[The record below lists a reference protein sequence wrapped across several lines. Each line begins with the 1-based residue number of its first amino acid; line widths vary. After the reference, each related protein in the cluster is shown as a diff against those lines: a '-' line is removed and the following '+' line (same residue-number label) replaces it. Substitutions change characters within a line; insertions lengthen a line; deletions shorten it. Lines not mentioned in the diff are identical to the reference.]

1 MLTVISSNQATPE
14 PSPSQASARLIR
26 STCRSSAGCG
36 ALPISQ
42 GLNTQAPN
50 INKTTMK
57 CRKRH
62 STSSVAIGYWPTLKL
77 YSPLL
82 LWVSTETAFHTTL

>member
-1 MLTVISSNQATPE
+1 MLALINSSHTTPDTN
-14 PSPSQASARLIR
+14 ASHANPWVMRD
-26 STCRSSAGCG
+26 SWRSSTGCG
-36 ALPISQ
+36 PAPSSQ

-50 INKTTMK
+50 INSTTMK

-62 STSSVAIGYWPTLKL
+62 STSRVAMDYWPTLKL